1 MGATLSW
8 MAALALFFASTLSAQ
23 HAPAL
28 PEPFWSYAM
37 LGSGH
42 GGAGIVM
49 LDLPGGPE
57 LVVGGDQESFLASD
71 HWLSLRRRPGL
82 GDWVPSDSS
91 ELIPAGLC
99 SLAKGTPFLGGGVAL
114 VVVWEDGQVEWRD
127 PASKQLIHTF
137 ASGLGA
143 AEAIELADL
152 DGDGDDEL
160 LLINTSRLQIHDGS
174 GARLA
179 TVFHGG
185 YDLVVAQMDADAPLE
200 IALTSGVVLDALT
213 LAPQWS
219 WAAGFGSAVDAEDL
233 DGDGRA
239 ELVAM
244 SSWNLLTSFNVD
256 LGLPWWSISSGAS
269 NACIELADLESDG
282 DWELLLGGSQF
293 APIRCYDAR
302 TTQPLWTLP
311 NPEHGVAGL
320 TTADVDLDGDQEL
333 IWAASA
339 GSSAAEYVLIVDW
352 QTGFEQWRSDALDG
366 PMVGPVRGDLDG
378 DQVPE
383 LIAASFES
391 RAGFD
396 SGKLLVFDGASHE
409 LLAVSAPVAGNQME
423 FGVRGLALHDVD
435 TDGRQEIAMAG
446 DFGGDGWIG
455 IMEYAAGTFTE
466 VWSVPPPLA
475 DDAPF
480 RSLAL
485 ADLDLDGDLEVLG
498 GGSRYSGISLGTF
511 LVVFDYA
518 TRTVEWQSQHLGT
531 FQGHVAAIE
540 VSDVD
545 GDGYPEALALLHEQ
559 EVHIFDGRTK
569 ALEAVLPGEYTA
581 MRVIQVGHRR
591 YVVLG
596 DEHGAL
602 TAFVWSGAGYSL
614 AFQRTFVTG
623 AVEGITAAPAAHLLV
638 GAGGRLNLVSL
649 LSGAV
654 RWQSGDYGAGFG
666 RQVAFGTGSPL
677 TFYSAGLFSVVGH
690 RR

>member
-1 MGATLSW
+1 MPLPGFL
-8 MAALALFFASTLSAQ
+8 LAVLTPVQ

-28 PEPFWSYAM
+28 PEPFWSHAL

-42 GGAGIVM
+42 GSAGIVV
-49 LDLPGGPE
+49 LDQPGGPE
-57 LVVGGDQESFLASD
+57 LVVGGDQENHLFSD
-71 HWLSLRRRPGL
+71 SWQALRRRPGI
-82 GDWVPSDSS
+82 GDWVTSYSS
-91 ELIPAGLC
+91 ELLPARLCGL
-99 SLAKGTPFLGGGVAL
+99 ATGTPFLGGGVAL
-114 VVVWEDGQVEWRD
+114 VVVREDGHVEWRE

-137 ASGLGA
+137 SSGLGA

-160 LLINTSRLQIHDGS
+160 LLINTSRLQVHDGS
-174 GARLA
+174 GALLA

-185 YDLVVAQMDADAPLE
+185 YDLVAAQMDADAALE
-200 IALTSGVVLDALT
+200 IAVTSGVVLDSLT
-213 LAPQWS
+213 WTPQWS
-219 WAAGFGSAVDAEDL
+219 WAAGFGSALDAEDL

-244 SSWNLLTSFNVD
+244 SSWNLVMSFNVD

-269 NACIELADLESDG
+269 NGCIELADLESDG

-333 IWAASA
+333 IWAASG

-366 PMVGPVRGDLDG
+366 PMLGPVRGDLDG
-378 DQVPE
+378 DQLPE
-383 LIAASFES
+383 LVTASLES
-391 RAGFD
+391 RAGRD

-435 TDGRQEIAMAG
+435 ADGRQEIAIAG

-455 IMEYAAGTFTE
+455 ILEYAAGVFTE

-480 RSLAL
+480 HSLAI

-498 GGSRYSGISLGTF
+498 GGSRYSSSSLGTF

-518 TRTVEWQSQHLGT
+518 TRTLEWQSQHLGT

-540 VSDVD
+540 VADTD

-559 EVHIFDGRTK
+559 EVHVFDGRTQ

-581 MRVIQVGHRR
+581 MRVIEAGPRR

-596 DEHGAL
+596 DEAGAL
-602 TAFVWSGAGYSL
+602 TAFVWTGAGYSVAL
-614 AFQRTFVTG
+614 QRTVF
-623 AVEGITAAPAAHLLV
+623 ADEVEGITAAPAAHLLV

-649 LSGAV
+649 LTGAI
-654 RWQSGDYGAGFG
+654 RWQSGDYGTGFG
-666 RQVAFGTGSPL
+666 RVVAFGAGSPL
-677 TFYSAGLFSVVGH
+677 TFYSAGMFSVVGH